1 MTEKATAVTEEIEEE
16 APEPK
21 ESPEQLKRYG
31 RIDPHQILSVVPTH
45 MYHDIV
51 DLGCG
56 EGYFT
61 VPFGKYLWDGVV
73 HAVDWNKPALDKVRE
88 EIERV
93 RLTNVEVS
101 QAKGDKI
108 PLDDESVDGAFIG
121 FYLNEASK
129 PKKLLEEAKR
139 CLKKGGWIVAL
150 EWAKKEMEPGP
161 ELKQRI
167 DAADLRTMIED
178 AGFKFTSRHDL
189 NPRQYMLIL
198 RK

>member
-1 MTEKATAVTEEIEEE
+1 MTEKATTVAEDTEDTTV
-16 APEPK
+16 EPK
-21 ESPEQLKRYG
+21 ESPEILRRYN

-45 MYHDIV
+45 MYHNIV
-51 DLGCG
+51 DIGCG

-61 VPFGKYLWDGVV
+61 IPFGKYLWDGKVN
-73 HAVDWNKPALDKVRE
+73 AVDWDSAALDKVRG

-101 QAKGDKI
+101 QAKGDKL

-150 EWAKKEMEPGP
+150 EWAKVEMEQGP
-161 ELKQRI
+161 PLKQRI
-167 DAADLRTMIED
+167 AVADLRKLIED

-189 NPRQYMLIL
+189 NTRQYMLIL